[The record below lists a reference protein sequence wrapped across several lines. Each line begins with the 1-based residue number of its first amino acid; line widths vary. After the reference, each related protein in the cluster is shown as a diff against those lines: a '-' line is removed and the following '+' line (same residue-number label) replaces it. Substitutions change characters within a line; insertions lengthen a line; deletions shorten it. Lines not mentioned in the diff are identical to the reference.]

1 MRKINKIFFGT
12 LLGATFLFAGIALAA
27 PHFRIE
33 GTLIPVDSI
42 REVGTSTRP
51 WFRMF
56 TNSLA
61 ITGITGSTQC
71 LHVDTNGLVTGTG
84 SDCGTGAGGV
94 FPFTPSAAG
103 NSTSTTL
110 IFGNG
115 FVSSGASSTISDLLH
130 LDGSVNASST
140 FHVTGNSSFGTI
152 LAGIWNGTAIGDA
165 YLTKSGNWTGTFDG
179 QEGTY
184 YLDRANHTGTQGAST
199 ISAGTFGVGLF
210 NFPGSLNASTTLHAT
225 GNVNFGAGIFGAN
238 IADCTNP
245 TTGKI
250 LYNAS
255 TGVFSCGADQDSGV
269 PVATSTFHYFDV
281 ERLLAKSLS
290 ATSTDL
296 TLRTFGTGKVIR
308 ANQSFNA
315 SSTLH
320 ATGNALFGASVG
332 IATGTPANTL
342 SVVGQGYITGGLG
355 IGVSTTTSGGDLEV
369 SGHSWFSKLV
379 TAVSG
384 FIVNTLFRLP
394 SNGTLATAGD
404 MTLDTTT
411 NQLQYHDG
419 TNIHV
424 AIDEFD
430 RTLIVASTTPDLN
443 YKMFKTGT
451 TTFKA
456 WQPYRAMTLD
466 RFYCDITR
474 GTHLFVRFGDGTA
487 STTYANCTPS
497 GVEAS
502 SLTNNTFISR
512 EAIYVEVGGS
522 IGSADGVT
530 ITSTWK
536 ETSD

>member
-1 MRKINKIFFGT
+1 M
-12 LLGATFLFAGIALAA
+12 
-27 PHFRIE
+27 
-33 GTLIPVDSI
+33 
-42 REVGTSTRP
+42 
-51 WFRMF
+51 
-56 TNSLA
+56 
-61 ITGITGSTQC
+61 
-71 LHVDTNGLVTGTG
+71 
-84 SDCGTGAGGV
+84 
-94 FPFTPSAAG
+94 
-103 NSTSTTL
+103 
-110 IFGNG
+110 
-115 FVSSGASSTISDLLH
+115 
-130 LDGSVNASST
+130 
-140 FHVTGNSSFGTI
+140 
-152 LAGIWNGTAIGDA
+152 
-165 YLTKSGNWTGTFDG
+165 
-179 QEGTY
+179 
-184 YLDRANHTGTQGAST
+184 
-199 ISAGTFGVGLF
+199 
-210 NFPGSLNASTTLHAT
+210 
-225 GNVNFGAGIFGAN
+225 
-238 IADCTNP
+238 
-245 TTGKI
+245 
-250 LYNAS
+250 
-255 TGVFSCGADQDSGV
+255 
-269 PVATSTFHYFDV
+269 
-281 ERLLAKSLS
+281 
-290 ATSTDL
+290 
-296 TLRTFGTGKVIR
+296 
-308 ANQSFNA
+308 
-315 SSTLH
+315 
-320 ATGNALFGASVG
+320 
-332 IATGTPANTL
+332 
-342 SVVGQGYITGGLG
+342 
-355 IGVSTTTSGGDLEV
+355 EV